1 MANEFYYCIPKSKLK
16 NLLKLKLLL
25 KISALLFFVQ
35 TTQFAMAQKSWTLAD
50 CINQALQNNISI
62 QQQSLQNKSAKAD
75 VLQSKMA
82 ALPSINA
89 QVNNNWQT
97 GFNINP
103 KTNLPEENL
112 TFQTNSFGVSASMPL
127 FNGFQTSNTMRL
139 KLSDYKVSHFDL
151 ESTKNTIKLNVA
163 AAYLQ
168 VLQQSETVE
177 AALSQVKA
185 TRAQV
190 QRQQKMYDFGGL
202 NKSKLMQVIAQLT
215 SEELNLISAENNLSQ
230 SYLDL
235 WQMID
240 IKPDTI
246 NKVAKLDLSS
256 SNLQEAN
263 KSVELIYVEFEKQ
276 SPDVLA
282 AQQRLRSADLQR
294 YIALGGRSLRLNL
307 NASLSS
313 FYSSLSTQN
322 TAYTTIENQPI
333 GYWNNSGTPITVY
346 SNQSY
351 KIPSASEVISL
362 SNQFNKNLGTTVGFT
377 LSLPI
382 FNSWNVNTNIQKS
395 SIQHEISRLND
406 KQVKQ
411 ILFKNVTQAYFNYK
425 NAMKKLDASQNNLFA
440 NQEAYDI
447 SQKQFELG
455 ALNVGDYLLSK
466 NNLIKAETALL
477 QSKYELIFRNKIL
490 HFYLGKEL

>member
-1 MANEFYYCIPKSKLK
+1 MNIFFSKVQIKHYLLSKLTNEFYYCIPKSKLK

-25 KISALLFFVQ
+25 KISTLLFFVQ

-139 KLSDYKVSHFDL
+139 KLSDYKASNFDL

-190 QRQQKMYDFGGL
+190 QRQLYL
-202 NKSKLMQVIAQLT
+202 WCRVLY
-215 SEELNLISAENNLSQ
+215 Q
-230 SYLDL
+230 SFAKD
-235 WQMID
+235 Q
-240 IKPDTI
+240 DTI
-246 NKVAKLDLSS
+246 D
-256 SNLQEAN
+256 SN
-263 KSVELIYVEFEKQ
+263 YF
-276 SPDVLA
+276 
-282 AQQRLRSADLQR
+282 
-294 YIALGGRSLRLNL
+294 
-307 NASLSS
+307 
-313 FYSSLSTQN
+313 
-322 TAYTTIENQPI
+322 
-333 GYWNNSGTPITVY
+333 
-346 SNQSY
+346 
-351 KIPSASEVISL
+351 
-362 SNQFNKNLGTTVGFT
+362 
-377 LSLPI
+377 
-382 FNSWNVNTNIQKS
+382 
-395 SIQHEISRLND
+395 QH
-406 KQVKQ
+406 
-411 ILFKNVTQAYFNYK
+411 
-425 NAMKKLDASQNNLFA
+425 
-440 NQEAYDI
+440 
-447 SQKQFELG
+447 
-455 ALNVGDYLLSK
+455 
-466 NNLIKAETALL
+466 
-477 QSKYELIFRNKIL
+477 
-490 HFYLGKEL
+490 